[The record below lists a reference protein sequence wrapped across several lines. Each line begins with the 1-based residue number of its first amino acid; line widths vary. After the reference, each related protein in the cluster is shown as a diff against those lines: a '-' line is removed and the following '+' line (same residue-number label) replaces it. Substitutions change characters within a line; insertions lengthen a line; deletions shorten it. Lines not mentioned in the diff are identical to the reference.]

1 MCRRSTTVLALRRQS
16 CGTSSPRMCKTSWH
30 SQSARPGTARNW
42 RAIADCGWR
51 GSRRSRPMFWP
62 ISTALIFPPMSSP
75 PATAFRRATS
85 ASCSRPKARRSRTSC
100 WNSVS
105 CARIAC
111 SPIRASPAAAS
122 APSPSRSASAT
133 CLTSTAPSAAAS
145 AKHLQTSVRRRGNK
159 GRCPMAATASD
170 FSAFRFS
177 TEDLPERDRIAAWRK
192 LYGRKFLRLEHEP
205 QPDLPFHADVS
216 LQLLPGLGI
225 VSATATLLRVQRNRQ
240 LIADGNDNLT
250 LQISTTAG
258 LASQLGREAEVG
270 AGDAVVLS
278 NADVGTFTFQS
289 TQSASK
295 VLALSLPRSSMGSF
309 LRDPDA
315 ALVRAVPKEME
326 ALRLLKRYVG
336 IVEDAPALAT
346 PELRQLV
353 VTHVYDLL
361 ALALGATHDAKE
373 IAEGRGLRAARL
385 AAVKAKV
392 MAKLD
397 HRDLSA
403 DTVGKSQGFT
413 AGY

>member
-1 MCRRSTTVLALRRQS
+1 
-16 CGTSSPRMCKTSWH
+16 
-30 SQSARPGTARNW
+30 
-42 RAIADCGWR
+42 
-51 GSRRSRPMFWP
+51 
-62 ISTALIFPPMSSP
+62 
-75 PATAFRRATS
+75 
-85 ASCSRPKARRSRTSC
+85 
-100 WNSVS
+100 
-105 CARIAC
+105 
-111 SPIRASPAAAS
+111 
-122 APSPSRSASAT
+122 
-133 CLTSTAPSAAAS
+133 
-145 AKHLQTSVRRRGNK
+145 
-159 GRCPMAATASD
+159 
-170 FSAFRFS
+170 
-177 TEDLPERDRIAAWRK
+177 
-192 LYGRKFLRLEHEP
+192 
-205 QPDLPFHADVS
+205 
-216 LQLLPGLGI
+216 LLPGLGI
-225 VSATATLLRVQRNRQ
+225 VSATATLLRVGRNRE

-295 VLALSLPRSSMGSF
+295 VLALSLPRSSLGSF

-315 ALVRAVPKEME
+315 AFVRAVPKEME

-385 AAVKAKV
+385 AAIKAKV

-413 AGY
+413 AGYVRKLFGGEGTSFTDFVLEQRLARAHRMLSDPRFADRTISAVAFEVGFNDLSYFNRTFRRRFGETPSDARENARREASQE